1 MNMKKSISYRIFL
14 AFNAV
19 FMILLAFC
27 MAFPVYKVFIL
38 SVTTQGEYFRN
49 PLVLWPQEFS
59 WASYQY
65 IFASSDIVLALWTTI
80 KVTVIGTVLSLT
92 FTLLMAYP
100 LSKRY
105 IPGTHFIHRCLLLC
119 MFLSA
124 GMMPTYVMVKNLGLL
139 NSIWAMI
146 IPGMVSLWNYLV
158 IRSFFVGL
166 PRELE
171 EAALI
176 DGASWL
182 TTFTRIVLPIS
193 KPVIATFTLFYAVGY
208 WNSWYSSMLYCSR
221 DDSLQTL
228 QLLLRRMV
236 VENEQDWGMGQA
248 ANEELG
254 YGRVY
259 NDSVKMAACVV
270 AMVPILVLYP
280 FLQKHFV
287 KGVTLGSVKG

>member
-14 AFNAV
+14 AFNAI
-19 FMILLAFC
+19 FLTLLAFC

-38 SVTTQGEYFRN
+38 SVTTQGEYFAN
-49 PLVLWPQEFS
+49 PLVLWPKEFS
-59 WASYQY
+59 WTSYQY
-65 IFASSDIVLALWTTI
+65 IFASDSITNALWTTI
-80 KVTVIGTVLSLT
+80 KLTVIGTTLSLT
-92 FTLLMAYP
+92 LTLLMAYP

-139 NSIWAMI
+139 NTIWAMI
-146 IPGMVSLWNYLV
+146 IPGVVSLWNYLV
-158 IRSFFVGL
+158 VRSFFVGL

-208 WNSWYSSMLYCSR
+208 WNSWYSSMLYCAK
-221 DDSLQTL
+221 DESLTTL
-228 QLLLRRMV
+228 QLFLRRMV
-236 VENEQDWGMGQA
+236 VENEQSWTQSQSAITAVGHGK
-248 ANEELG
+248 
-254 YGRVY
+254 VY
-259 NDSVKMAACVV
+259 NDSVKMTACIV
-270 AMVPILVLYP
+270 AMVPILVVYP
-280 FLQKHFV
+280 FLQKYFV

>member
-19 FMILLAFC
+19 FLILLAIC
-27 MAFPVYKVFIL
+27 MAFPVYKVFVL

-49 PLVLWPQEFS
+49 PLVLWPKEFS
-59 WASYQY
+59 WASYEY
-65 IFASSDIVLALWTTI
+65 IFSSDEVVKALWTTV
-80 KVTVIGTVLSLT
+80 KTTVIGTALSMT

-124 GMMPTYVMVKNLGLL
+124 GMMPTYIMVKNLGLL
-139 NSIWAMI
+139 NTIWAMI

-193 KPVIATFTLFYAVGY
+193 KPVIATFTLFYSVGY
-208 WNSWYSSMLYCSR
+208 WNSWYSSMLYCARNSE
-221 DDSLQTL
+221 LQTL
-228 QLLLRRMV
+228 QLFLRRMV
-236 VENEQDWGMGQA
+236 VEDEVSWNMSQSASENM
-248 ANEELG
+248 G

-270 AMVPILVLYP
+270 AMVPILIVYP
-280 FLQKHFV
+280 FLQKYFV
-287 KGVTLGSVKG
+287 KGATLGSIKG

>member
-1 MNMKKSISYRIFL
+1 MNMKKSVSYRIFL
-14 AFNAV
+14 ACNAI
-19 FMILLAFC
+19 FLILLAFC
-27 MAFPVYKVFIL
+27 MAFPVYKVFVL
-38 SVTTQGEYFRN
+38 SVTTEAEYFSN
-49 PLVLWPQEFS
+49 PLVLFPKEIS

-65 IFASSDIVLALWTTI
+65 IFSSNDIVDAVW
-80 KVTVIGTVLSLT
+80 VTVRVTVVGTFLNML
-92 FTLLMAYP
+92 FTLMMAYP

-146 IPGMVSLWNYLV
+146 IPGLVSLWNYLV
-158 IRSFFVGL
+158 IRSFFIGL

-176 DGASWL
+176 DGASWF
-182 TTFTRIVLPIS
+182 TTFTRIILPIS
-193 KPVIATFTLFYAVGY
+193 KPVIATFTLYYAVGH
-208 WNSWYSSMLYCSR
+208 WNTWYNSMLYCSR
-221 DDSLQTL
+221 DSSLTTL

-236 VENEQDWGMGQA
+236 VEGNMGWGMSQS
-248 ANEELG
+248 ANQNLG

-259 NDSVKMAACVV
+259 TDSVKMATCVV
-270 AMVPILVLYP
+270 AMVPILIVYP
-280 FLQKHFV
+280 LLQKHFV
-287 KGVTLGSVKG
+287 KGATLGSIKG